1 MERPFLQCMIIRL
14 SIFFL
19 LFYLQCPQIF
29 LLLRRDSVALDGLLY
44 SLVVRPG
51 SKAALLDVGNRLVPL
66 LGKGGGE
73 EPGNHHLYVILF
85 APYRGWNFK
94 ILCLEVFVQ
103 IMRHKHS
110 YSKAT
115 SINV

>member
-29 LLLRRDSVALDGLLY
+29 LLLRRDSVALDALLD

-66 LGKGGGE
+66 LGKGSGE

>member
-66 LGKGGGE
+66 LGKGGGK

>member
-66 LGKGGGE
+66 LGKGGGK
-73 EPGNHHLYVILF
+73 EPGYHHLYVILF

>member
-66 LGKGGGE
+66 LGKGSGE